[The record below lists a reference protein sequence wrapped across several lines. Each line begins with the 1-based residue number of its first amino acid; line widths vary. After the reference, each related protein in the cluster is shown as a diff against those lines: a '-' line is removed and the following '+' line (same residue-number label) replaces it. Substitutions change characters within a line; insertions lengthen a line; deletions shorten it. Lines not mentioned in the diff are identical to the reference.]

1 MMAHASKLIFLTV
14 FLFFLL
20 ISSPVRGQIS
30 SSGSGIVSAAV
41 PFLTISPDAR
51 AGGMG
56 DLGVATAPDA
66 MSMHWNPAKYGMID
80 RLCGLSFSYV
90 PWLSRVTDDMGMAYL
105 SGFYRLDKFQTFSSS
120 LRFFSWGDIEFH
132 TAEGME
138 NGGAS
143 PFELAFDVGYS
154 RKLSNYLSGA
164 VAFRYI
170 HSDLFSGVNNKE
182 AGNAFAADF
191 AFFYT
196 RPVVLGSTQAM
207 WNSGLNISNIG
218 TKISYDKGGRKDFI
232 PTNLRLGTSLDFLFR
247 RNHQLMLALE
257 LNKLLV
263 PTLTRK
269 FEATP
274 ENQVVVNTRHSD
286 QSVLSGMF
294 KSFSDA
300 PGGFSEEMKE
310 ISWALGASYKL
321 YHSIS
326 TRLGY
331 FYEHEDKGNRQ
342 YFTLGLGVSL
352 KKELSL
358 DFSYL
363 VPTKTEDPM
372 ANTFHITLSLE
383 RD

>member
-1 MMAHASKLIFLTV
+1 MIR
-14 FLFFLL
+14 FFTSILSVLL
-20 ISSPVRGQIS
+20 LAITNLLQGQVS
-30 SSGSGIVSAAV
+30 SSGSEMIYTAV

-66 MSMHWNPAKYGMID
+66 MSMHWNAAKYGMAD
-80 RLCGLSFSYV
+80 RLWGVSFSYV
-90 PWLSRVTDDMGMAYL
+90 PWLSKITDDMGMAYL
-105 SGFYRLDKFQTFSSS
+105 SGFYHPDELQTFASSF
-120 LRFFSWGDIEFH
+120 RFFSWGDIVFH
-132 TAEGME
+132 TAEGAE
-138 NGGAS
+138 NGGS
-143 PFELAFDVGYS
+143 NPFELAFDVAYS
-154 RKLSNYLSGA
+154 RKLSDYLSGA

-170 HSDLFSGVNNKE
+170 HSDLFSGVE
-182 AGNAFAADF
+182 AKQVGNAFAADL

-196 RPVVLGSTQAM
+196 QPVSFGRTQTL
-207 WNSGLNISNIG
+207 WRSGLNISNIG
-218 TKISYDKGGRKDFI
+218 TKLSYDKSGGKEEFI
-232 PTNLRLGTSLDFLFR
+232 PTNLKLGTSLDFLFS
-247 RNHQLMLALE
+247 RNHKLMLALE

-263 PTLTRK
+263 PTVTCD
-269 FEATP
+269 FVETP
-274 ENQVVVNTRHSD
+274 ENGIIVKNNHSD

-310 ISWALGASYKL
+310 VSWAFGASYEL
-321 YHSIS
+321 YQSLAA
-326 TRLGY
+326 RAGY
-331 FYEHEDKGNRQ
+331 FYEHEEKGNRQ

-383 RD
+383 RN